1 MARRWLAWGGAV
13 LAGLALGAASAW
25 GAVLL
30 GGALVSERHGAWEHS
45 AAAGASSAGPYTRAI
60 VAREG
65 LLALSPREALYFTLD
80 RDEHSR
86 PLDEICSYAL
96 AGTDFNARWWSVTL
110 YASDDYLAQNNDNA
124 HSIDATGIAAG
135 AWHAKISS
143 LRADAPHWI
152 SSRGAGRGFSLTLR
166 VYQPGSGFEPSAAN
180 LPTLHTLACD
190 AP

>member
-1 MARRWLAWGGAV
+1 MAGRWLAWGGAA

-45 AAAGASSAGPYTRAI
+45 AAAGARSAGPYTRAI

-65 LLALSPREALYFTLD
+65 LLALSPREALYFTID
-80 RDEHSR
+80 RDERSR
-86 PLDEICSYAL
+86 PLDETCSYAL
-96 AGTDFNARWWSVTL
+96 AGGDFNARWWSVTL

-124 HSIDATGIAAG
+124 HSIDATGVRSDDWSAQ
-135 AWHAKISS
+135 ISS
-143 LRADAPHWI
+143 LRAERPHWI

-166 VYQPGSGFEPSAAN
+166 VYQPGAGFQPSAAS
-180 LPTLHTLACD
+180 LPTLSTLACG
-190 AP
+190 AS

>member
-1 MARRWLAWGGAV
+1 MAGRWLAWSGAV

-30 GGALVSERHGAWEHS
+30 GGALVSEHYGAWEHS
-45 AAAGASSAGPYTRAI
+45 DAAGASSAGAYTRAI

-65 LLALSPREALYFTLD
+65 LLALSPREALYFTLA
-80 RDEHSR
+80 RDEHAR
-86 PLDEICSYAL
+86 PLDEHCSYQL
-96 AGTDFNARWWSVTL
+96 AGADFNARWWSVTL

-135 AWHAKISS
+135 AWSAKISS
-143 LRADAPHWI
+143 LRSDAPHWI

-166 VYQPGSGFEPSAAN
+166 VYQPGPEFRPRAAS
-180 LPTLHTLACD
+180 LPTLTTLACE
-190 AP
+190 PT